1 MGGVDTQL
9 AKNVLRQTGL
19 PRKPRGRQ
27 AEAATEYRREQTA
40 EDLGEVDMGSGY
52 ERPSSDPRSSLSKLK
67 KAHLVT
73 SPART

>member
-1 MGGVDTQL
+1 MGGVDTQQ

-40 EDLGEVDMGSGY
+40 EEGEVDMGSGY
-52 ERPSSDPRSSLSKLK
+52 DRSSSYPRSSLSKLK